1 MVTVTDQA
9 AKILSEVQKESEA
22 EQTLRIVSAPGGYQL
37 AFDEERDGD
46 QVVESEGKAVL
57 LIGNDVAESLAN
69 ATIDCEK
76 GPEGV
81 RFFLSR

>member
-1 MVTVTDQA
+1 MVAVTDRA

-22 EQTLRIVSAPGGYQL
+22 EHTLRIVNGQGGYQL
-37 AFDEERDGD
+37 AFDEARDDD
-46 QVVESEGKAVL
+46 QVVENEGKAVL
-57 LIGNDVAESLAN
+57 LIGSDVADGLSN